1 MIIQSVDRAAD
12 IISLFSSS
20 QIFLGITEIASAL
33 KLNKGTVWG
42 LVTTLEKRRFLQQDP
57 VTRKYSVGPK
67 IFELGMVYLSHVE
80 INSKA
85 SRPLHSLASRTE
97 LNGRVGIW
105 ESDAALITL
114 LALPR
119 SEDSLSH
126 QIGPR
131 VPAYCSGVGKAL
143 LAHLEAEQI
152 EDYLRRVDL
161 VRHTHSTITSRDKL
175 REDLDNTRER
185 GYSIGREEMIPGVAA
200 LGAPIFDRK
209 YQLAGAISISQ
220 SPEVVLGRNMK
231 KLAAELLQTSFQ
243 ISREMGCYLNAGG
256 PKRGKR

>member
-1 MIIQSVDRAAD
+1 MTIQSVDRAAD

-20 QIFLGITEIASAL
+20 HTFLGITEIASAL

-57 VTRKYSVGPK
+57 TTRKYSVGPK
-67 IFELGMVYLSHVE
+67 LFELGTVYLSHVE

-85 SRPLHSLASRTE
+85 SRPLHRLASRTG
-97 LNGRVGIW
+97 LNGRVAIW

-131 VPAYCSGVGKAL
+131 VPAYCSGIGKAL
-143 LAHLEAEQI
+143 LAHLESKEL
-152 EDYLRRVDL
+152 EDYLRRVTL
-161 VRHTHSTITSRDKL
+161 VRHTQTTITTRDKL
-175 REDLDNTRER
+175 RVDLDNTRER
-185 GYSIGREEMIPGVAA
+185 GYSIGRAEMIPGVAA

-209 YQLAGAISISQ
+209 HQLAGAISISQ
-220 SPEVVLGRNMK
+220 SPEVVLCRRMK
-231 KLAAELLQTSFQ
+231 SLAAELLETAFE
-243 ISREMGCYLNAGG
+243 ISREMGCYLSAGG
-256 PKRGKR
+256 PERGKR